1 MEKQYYIKKKDFARL
16 IRGFNFAKLFNEF
29 GWDRF
34 EKALPISLNEKIYQ
48 LKGIAEKRGFTVFNC
63 GSSPDAFPKSAE
75 RRKIENKLTPFYN
88 EHLIIYTA
96 SDNSRQIWQLKI
108 QENNKPKQIHEV
120 PWYLHQDTEIL
131 FQRLRNIFFTLEE
144 EEDITIVDVQR
155 RISENFAK
163 NTDKVTKKFY
173 DEFKIQHRD
182 FLKFINGI
190 DDNLPNPNNS
200 KKQWYASLML
210 NRLMFCYFIQ
220 KKGFLDQDINYLKNK
235 LNECRDLSGSDNF
248 YGFYRSFLL
257 RLFHDGLGKPKEK
270 REDVPSIDMGKV
282 PYLNGGLFDIHE
294 LEKQFKKIN
303 IPDEAFSRIFY
314 FFDQWNWHLD
324 TRIEASGKD
333 INPDV
338 LGHIFEKYIN
348 ARADMGAYYTKE
360 DITGYIGR
368 NTIIP
373 FLFEETQRHYSRPF
387 KKGGEFTGFVQ
398 ESGDA
403 YIFDAVKK
411 AVPKSDIFSDLPE
424 EIKAGFKPEMEKQL
438 VAESEKPHLWELR
451 KPWNRS
457 APSKKA
463 LPTETWRELIARRKR
478 CQELRK
484 KINTGQIEKI
494 NDFITYSLDICQFA
508 QDYIANTADAK
519 FIGHF
524 YHAIQKITVLDP
536 TCGSGAFLFAA
547 LNLLEPLYEECITR
561 MEQFTTEEEG
571 KHKFFEETLREID
584 SDKHPSLK
592 YYIYKSIIL
601 NNLYG
606 VDIMKEAAEIAKL
619 RLFLK
624 LVATVDPNPA
634 KESYG
639 LEPLPDIDFNI
650 KAGNTLIGYSTEE
663 KLKESIEKKDGMFA
677 KNKLEKI
684 EEECQL
690 ISQAYRRFQDSQLIS
705 DQGSKDFE
713 EAKTSLNR
721 ALSELNHKLNG
732 YLCADY
738 GIQQCEEIDG
748 KDGQF
753 EDPQKMRAVTK
764 KYDDWLKSHQPF
776 HWFAE
781 FYQIVVANGGF
792 DVIIGNPPYVEY
804 SKVKKKYKI
813 SNYETEKCGNLYAM
827 VFEQCRLLLCKSG
840 HIGMIVQNS
849 IACTK
854 RMIGAQKLLANYNLY
869 YSHYD
874 DRPAKLFTG
883 IHHMKG
889 TIFLISNKGKA
900 NKTYST
906 KFYRWHDVLRY
917 SLFQS
922 IKYIEYDKKILQEG
936 HIPKL
941 SENIHSTI
949 TKKYIGLGKID
960 KKIEKQ
966 GPVIYIHRIASY
978 FIKALLEIPYFYND
992 EQGVKKSSDYKVYSF
1007 KSKNESYKFLA
1018 LFNSTFFY
1026 MYWHTFYDGYHCGKE
1041 SITFFFCSNLLGS
1054 NLNELG
1060 KNIGKDLIANSIRKE
1075 TLYKSTGKVI
1085 YDEFYPKKS
1094 KPIID
1099 KIDTVLAQHYG
1110 FTEEELDFI
1119 INYDIKYRMGKELK
1133 D

>member
-1 MEKQYYIKKKDFARL
+1 MEKQYCIKKKDFARL
-16 IRGFNFAKLFNEF
+16 IKGFNFAGLFNEF

-48 LKGIAEKRGFTVFNC
+48 LKGIAEKRGFTVFSC
-63 GSSPDAFPKSAE
+63 GSSPDAFPKSEE
-75 RRKIENKLTPFYN
+75 RRKIENKLTPFFN

-120 PWYLHQDTEIL
+120 PWYLHQDTEVL

-235 LNECRDLSGSDNF
+235 LNECRDISGSDNF

-270 REDVPSIDMGKV
+270 REDVSSIDMGKI

-303 IPDEAFSRIFY
+303 IPDKAFSRIFD
-314 FFDQWNWHLD
+314 FFEQWNWHLD

-373 FLFEETQRHYSRPF
+373 FLFEETQKHYSRPF

-411 AVPKSDIFSDLPE
+411 AVPEGDIFSDLPE

-438 VAESEKPHLWELR
+438 VAESEEPHLWELR

-457 APSKKA
+457 APSEKA

-494 NDFITYSLDICQFA
+494 NDFITYNLDICQFA

-519 FIGHF
+519 IYRTF
-524 YHAIQKITVLDP
+524 L
-536 TCGSGAFLFAA
+536 SGYP
-547 LNLLEPLYEECITR
+547 E
-561 MEQFTTEEEG
+561 
-571 KHKFFEETLREID
+571 
-584 SDKHPSLK
+584 
-592 YYIYKSIIL
+592 
-601 NNLYG
+601 NNC
-606 VDIMKEAAEIAKL
+606 
-619 RLFLK
+619 
-624 LVATVDPNPA
+624 P
-634 KESYG
+634 
-639 LEPLPDIDFNI
+639 
-650 KAGNTLIGYSTEE
+650 
-663 KLKESIEKKDGMFA
+663 
-677 KNKLEKI
+677 
-684 EEECQL
+684 
-690 ISQAYRRFQDSQLIS
+690 
-705 DQGSKDFE
+705 
-713 EAKTSLNR
+713 
-721 ALSELNHKLNG
+721 
-732 YLCADY
+732 
-738 GIQQCEEIDG
+738 
-748 KDGQF
+748 
-753 EDPQKMRAVTK
+753 
-764 KYDDWLKSHQPF
+764 
-776 HWFAE
+776 
-781 FYQIVVANGGF
+781 
-792 DVIIGNPPYVEY
+792 
-804 SKVKKKYKI
+804 
-813 SNYETEKCGNLYAM
+813 
-827 VFEQCRLLLCKSG
+827 
-840 HIGMIVQNS
+840 
-849 IACTK
+849 
-854 RMIGAQKLLANYNLY
+854 
-869 YSHYD
+869 
-874 DRPAKLFTG
+874 
-883 IHHMKG
+883 
-889 TIFLISNKGKA
+889 
-900 NKTYST
+900 
-906 KFYRWHDVLRY
+906 
-917 SLFQS
+917 
-922 IKYIEYDKKILQEG
+922 
-936 HIPKL
+936 
-941 SENIHSTI
+941 
-949 TKKYIGLGKID
+949 
-960 KKIEKQ
+960 
-966 GPVIYIHRIASY
+966 
-978 FIKALLEIPYFYND
+978 
-992 EQGVKKSSDYKVYSF
+992 
-1007 KSKNESYKFLA
+1007 
-1018 LFNSTFFY
+1018 
-1026 MYWHTFYDGYHCGKE
+1026 
-1041 SITFFFCSNLLGS
+1041 
-1054 NLNELG
+1054 
-1060 KNIGKDLIANSIRKE
+1060 
-1075 TLYKSTGKVI
+1075 
-1085 YDEFYPKKS
+1085 
-1094 KPIID
+1094 
-1099 KIDTVLAQHYG
+1099 
-1110 FTEEELDFI
+1110 
-1119 INYDIKYRMGKELK
+1119 
-1133 D
+1133 